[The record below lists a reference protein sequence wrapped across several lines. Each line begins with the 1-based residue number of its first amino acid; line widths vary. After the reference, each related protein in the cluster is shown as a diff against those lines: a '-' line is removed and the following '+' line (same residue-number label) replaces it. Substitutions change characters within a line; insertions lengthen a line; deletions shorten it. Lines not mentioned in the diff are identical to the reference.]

1 MSIRLAAAALLA
13 PLLLTCLV
21 APRVTPA
28 AVFLETSVES
38 VARASDA
45 VVRGQ
50 VVSRSSFFTQDRR
63 TILTE
68 VVVEVAEAWKG
79 TPGERVRVIVPG
91 GRVGDLAQR
100 VDAAPGFADG
110 EEVVVFLSRRGDFFE
125 LNGLA
130 IGKFRVEGGE
140 AVPELGNILFQGPAV
155 KAGERRVGAMPFE
168 ELRRRVAGAG
178 VER

>member
-1 MSIRLAAAALLA
+1 MSIRLAPAALLA
-13 PLLLTCLV
+13 ALLMS
-21 APRVTPA
+21 PPVTRA

-45 VVRGQ
+45 VVRGR
-50 VVSRSSFFTQDRR
+50 VESRSSFFTQDRR

-68 VVVEVAEAWKG
+68 VVVSVAEAWKG
-79 TPGERVRVIVPG
+79 APGERVRIIVPG

-130 IGKFRVEGGE
+130 IGKFRVEGAE
-140 AVPELGNILFQGPAV
+140 AVPELGNILFQGPGV
-155 KAGERRVGAMPFE
+155 KAGERRVGVMPFE